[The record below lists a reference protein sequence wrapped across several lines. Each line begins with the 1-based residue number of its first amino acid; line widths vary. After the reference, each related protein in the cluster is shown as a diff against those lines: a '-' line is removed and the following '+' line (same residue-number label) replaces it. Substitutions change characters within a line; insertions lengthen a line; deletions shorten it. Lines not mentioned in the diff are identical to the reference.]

1 MGKEGKL
8 RESEMV
14 VRIAISGKSG
24 CGNSSVSKIVAERLG
39 IRLINYTFH
48 DMAREMGIPF
58 EKLCRLAEEDP
69 RYDLELD
76 RKLVELAMDGSCVLG
91 SRLAV
96 WLLEGANLKVYL
108 TASLEVRARRIASRE
123 GLSFEEAYRATKERD
138 ERDRLRYLKLYN
150 IDVNEFGF
158 VDLVIDTEK
167 GDQYY
172 VANRIIS
179 ALSLQ

>member
-1 MGKEGKL
+1 MGKRGE
-8 RESEMV
+8 EV

-48 DMAREMGIPF
+48 DMAREMNIPF
-58 EKLCRLAEEDP
+58 EELCRLAERDP

-76 RKLVELAMDGSCVLG
+76 KRLVELAMEGSCVLG

-96 WLLEGANLKVYL
+96 WLLEEADLKVYL
-108 TASLEVRARRIASRE
+108 TASLEERARRIAKRE
-123 GLSFEEAYRATKERD
+123 GLNFEDSYRATKQRD

-150 IDVNEFGF
+150 IDVDKFDF
-158 VDLVIDTEK
+158 VDLIIDTEK

-172 VANRIIS
+172 VADRIIA

>member
-1 MGKEGKL
+1 MSN
-8 RESEMV
+8 RII
-14 VRIAISGKSG
+14 RIAISGKSG
-24 CGNSSVSKIVAERLG
+24 CGNSSVSRIVAKRLG
-39 IRLINYTFH
+39 IKLINYTFH
-48 DMAREMGIPF
+48 DMAREMNIPF
-58 EKLCRLAEEDP
+58 EELCRLAEKDP

-96 WLLEGANLKVYL
+96 WLLKEANLKVYL
-108 TASLEVRARRIASRE
+108 TASLEERARRIADRE
-123 GLSFEEAYRATKERD
+123 GLSFEESFKATRERD
-138 ERDRLRYLKLYN
+138 ERDRLRYLKLYK
-150 IDVNEFGF
+150 IDVDKFDF

-172 VANRIIS
+172 VADRIIS